1 MKTETKAQ
9 VMHLRQGNPKIPSCA
24 LDASKRA
31 SLLFHVLDVPQRL
44 GSWSLGLWRTWQDL

>member
-1 MKTETKAQ
+1 MKMETKAQ
-9 VMHLRQGNPKIPSCA
+9 VMHLRQGNPKIPSRA

-44 GSWSLGLWRTWQDL
+44 GSWSLGLWGTWQDL